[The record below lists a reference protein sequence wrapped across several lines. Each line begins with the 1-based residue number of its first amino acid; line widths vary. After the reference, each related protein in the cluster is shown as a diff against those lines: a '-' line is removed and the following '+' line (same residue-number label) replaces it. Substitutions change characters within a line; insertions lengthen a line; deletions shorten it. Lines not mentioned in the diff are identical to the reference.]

1 MEYTLDCLEAFG
13 ILILGSLPY
22 FVSIAGIIWIFSKVC
37 PKQYNQLCKSIN
49 KCLFD
54 EESA

>member
-22 FVSIAGIIWIFSKVC
+22 FVSIAGIIWIFSKVS
-37 PKQYNQLCKSIN
+37 PKQYKQLCKSIN